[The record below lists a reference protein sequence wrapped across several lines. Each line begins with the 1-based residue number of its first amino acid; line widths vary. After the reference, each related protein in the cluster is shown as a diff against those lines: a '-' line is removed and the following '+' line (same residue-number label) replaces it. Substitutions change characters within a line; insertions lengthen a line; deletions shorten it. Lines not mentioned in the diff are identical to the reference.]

1 MGEFLYRLH
10 FLAQLI
16 WVMPLNLG
24 FPFVYIV
31 SGFVAF
37 LFLFALITGLL
48 VHWDK
53 LVSNFFLF
61 RPWAKLKTVWT
72 DLHTVLGVIGFPYQF
87 VFAFTGVVLIIN
99 SVFVAP
105 YTHLLYDGNSAEIY
119 QDLGYSIVRSEEHTS
134 ELQSLMRI
142 SYAVFCLKKKNKQ
155 AHTHTQSTQPK

>member
-48 VHWDK
+48 VNWGK

-105 YTHLLYDGNSAEIY
+105 YTPLLYDGNSAEIY
-119 QDLGYSIVRSEEHTS
+119 QDLGYTIVADAAYLGKPLAETPDITS
-134 ELQSLMRI
+134 YI
-142 SYAVFCLKKKNKQ
+142 SQTQENWPDAAINMVEIKN
-155 AHTHTQSTQPK
+155 